1 MTTEPGNADLI
12 EAFYQAYNDTS
23 GPQQARLARC
33 QAIVETL
40 RACGECEPAFTP
52 WCLLFE
58 GILANERERDWGRG
72 EQLFRAA
79 LAAGQG
85 VDRLLE
91 ARACIALAVTCHHL
105 DRWAEAIALCR
116 QALDALQGL
125 DKPVDT
131 ASAWIDMAIACSA
144 GYQHAAFG
152 VRALSDGAGYC
163 EQALAALAAM
173 PANRERASLEAFA
186 YNTLGSLHFL
196 AGRWFD
202 ALDAYQRHFTI
213 CQEAGY
219 ICRTGISLDNQ
230 GEVYERLGPAY
241 YDRALAAHRAAL
253 EVHRGCEDTYRVF
266 NSLLH
271 LAALARSAGEPG
283 QALQHYLEAFPLV
296 EEVRLGVSTA
306 EARAGFFATVAQAYA
321 QATLLAV
328 ELGQS
333 ATAFDLSERS
343 RSRAFLDLLAAGSAD
358 LPRRVE
364 APPLSLDDVRAALP
378 PDAALI
384 AFFTSG
390 LLEAKE
396 RRAAGRAA
404 ADAGRS
410 PPAKTLAFV
419 VTPEQVEV
427 HDLGLSPNDLF
438 PPHLRGAAER
448 HFLQPAIRRSL
459 YDRLLRPL
467 AHLLAGKRRL
477 YLAPHG
483 PLHYVP
489 FQALLA
495 ADGET
500 LLRPGGPEL
509 VYGPSA
515 SVLLRERAAARPL
528 GFPQTPRVWE
538 TPILALGFDGEGG
551 QRLRFAEEEARC
563 VAALLGGEALTGPA
577 GKREALL
584 QRGPA
589 ARFLHISCHGQF
601 DPDAPLE
608 SSLHLGAGERLTA
621 HDVLEGLRLRCE
633 LVTLSACESGLSRV
647 RRGDELMGLVRAF
660 MAAGAPAVIATL
672 WRVDERSTR
681 LLMERFYREAL
692 AGASF
697 AQALHTAQ
705 LYLRSMSRSEARDLL
720 GKDADSDQ
728 WADRPFAD
736 PFYWAPFVL
745 IGGA

>member
-1 MTTEPGNADLI
+1 MTTEPCNADLI
-12 EAFYQAYNDTS
+12 EAFYQVYNDTS
-23 GPQQARLARC
+23 GPQQVRLARC
-33 QAIVETL
+33 QAIVEDL
-40 RACGECEPAFTP
+40 RACGEREPAYTP
-52 WCLLFE
+52 WRLLFE

-79 LAAGQG
+79 LAVGQG

-125 DKPVDT
+125 NKPVDT

-144 GYQHAAFG
+144 GYHHGAFG
-152 VRALSDGAGYC
+152 AQALSDGAGYC
-163 EQALAALAAM
+163 EQALATLAVM

-186 YNTLGSLHFL
+186 ANTLGNLHFL

-213 CQEAGY
+213 CQDAGY

-230 GEVYERLGPAY
+230 GEVYEQLGPAY

-253 EVHRGCEDTYRVF
+253 EVHRSCEDTYRVF

-296 EEVRLGVSTA
+296 EEIRLGVSTA
-306 EARAGFFATVAQAYA
+306 EARAGFLATVAHAYA
-321 QATLLAV
+321 ATTLLAV
-328 ELGQS
+328 ELGRW
-333 ATAFDLSERS
+333 ATAFDLSEKS
-343 RSRAFLDLLAAGSAD
+343 RSRAFLDLLATGSAG
-358 LPRRVE
+358 LTRHVE
-364 APPLSLDDVRAALP
+364 APALSLDDARAALP
-378 PDAALI
+378 PDAALV
-384 AFFTSG
+384 AYFTSG

-404 ADAGRS
+404 AGRS
-410 PPAKTLAFV
+410 APARTLAFV
-419 VTPEQVEV
+419 VTHEQVEV

-438 PPHLRGAAER
+438 PPQLRGAAER
-448 HFLQPAIRRSL
+448 HFLQPAIRRAL
-459 YDRLLRPL
+459 YDRLVGPL
-467 AHLLAGKRRL
+467 AHLVAGKRRL

-489 FQALLA
+489 FQALIA
-495 ADGET
+495 PDGET

-515 SVLLRERAAARPL
+515 SVLFRDRGAARPL
-528 GFPQTPRVWE
+528 GFAQTPRVWE
-538 TPILALGFDGEGG
+538 TPVLALGFDGEGG
-551 QRLRFAEEEARC
+551 QRLRFAEEEAGC
-563 VAALLGGEALTGPA
+563 VAALLDGEALTGPA
-577 GKREALL
+577 GKREMLF

-608 SSLHLGAGERLTA
+608 SALHLGTGEWLTA
-621 HDVLEGLRLRCE
+621 HEVLESLRLRCE

-660 MAAGAPAVIATL
+660 MAAGASAVIATL

-705 LYLRSMSRSEARDLL
+705 LYLRAMSRAEAHDLL
-720 GKDADSDQ
+720 GEDADRGQ

-745 IGGA
+745 IGGD